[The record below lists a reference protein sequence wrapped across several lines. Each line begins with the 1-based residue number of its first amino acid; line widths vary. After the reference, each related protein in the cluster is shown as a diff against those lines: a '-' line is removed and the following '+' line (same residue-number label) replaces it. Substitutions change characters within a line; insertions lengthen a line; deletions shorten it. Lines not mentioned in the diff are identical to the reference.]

1 MFKNKGEIGLGLHNR
16 VCFVLVGTIEHLE
29 HIIYILYN
37 NGSKKIPCPPPL
49 LGGGCGIGCS
59 MFHVPD

>member
-29 HIIYILYN
+29 HIIYIYYTIMVQ
-37 NGSKKIPCPPPL
+37 KKYHAPLPCWV
-49 LGGGCGIGCS
+49 GG
-59 MFHVPD
+59 VV